1 MPAASLIP
9 LRIAVTS
16 DNSAWHV
23 PSPASS
29 THSPRTVCPFCFIG
43 LRKLQ
48 AALRTSPYTSGA
60 EAVFA
65 PQLHFLPYQLDP
77 TLPKAQAVDKRERYM
92 RKFGPRFVQMES
104 MMKERGAEEGIHL

>member
-1 MPAASLIP
+1 MRGPFLLP
-9 LRIAVTS
+9 LR
-16 DNSAWHV
+16 
-23 PSPASS
+23 PL
-29 THSPRTVCPFCFIG
+29 THFAKVCPFCFIG